1 MRGAAENH
9 KRSRRASGTQV
20 IWLAVKETKQQGCAE
35 RVMVIDDD
43 ALMREL
49 LSVLLGA
56 EGCEVLTADS
66 GDTALAMLE
75 EMQPQQM
82 PEVLLT
88 DLKMPGVSHAAL
100 ALALRVTCPPP
111 AVLVAMSASEPDAEV
126 AAYDAFLRK
135 PFDMEEYQQAVERAR
150 QAVLGKRSSP
160 RSEQPASL
168 PGDSKEER
176 ASAPEETGA
185 AQRVLNEDIYDRMA
199 AVMGAEELPPLY
211 AMFMEDAATRGE
223 RMAAAVAVSDEVT
236 FRREAHAIKGGC
248 GMLGATELFSLAR
261 RMETGGLSCS
271 PLLEDLRPALER
283 LRRMLEK
290 RTNTK
295 LANETKDMRQ

>member
-1 MRGAAENH
+1 M
-9 KRSRRASGTQV
+9 
-20 IWLAVKETKQQGCAE
+20 AVKEAKQHECTE
-35 RVMVIDDD
+35 RVLVIDDD

-49 LSVLLGA
+49 LSVLLSA

-66 GDTALAMLE
+66 GEAALALLE
-75 EMQPQQM
+75 EIPATQL

-100 ALALRVTCPPP
+100 ALGLRVTCPPP
-111 AVLVAMSASEPDAEV
+111 SVLVAMSASEPDEEV
-126 AAYDAFLRK
+126 SAYDAFLRK
-135 PFDMEEYQQAVERAR
+135 PFDMEDYQRALAAAR
-150 QAVLGKRSSP
+150 QSLLEKRASP
-160 RSEQPASL
+160 EQPGTLAI
-168 PGDSKEER
+168 DSKDHR

-185 AQRVLNEDIYDRMA
+185 AQRVLNEDIYDRMV

-211 AMFMEDAATRGE
+211 AMFMDDAAARGD
-223 RMAAAVAVSDEVT
+223 RMADAVAVNDEVT

-271 PLLEDLRPALER
+271 PLLEELRPALER
-283 LRRMLEK
+283 LRRMLEG
-290 RTNTK
+290 RTSTT
-295 LANETKDMRQ
+295 L

>member
-1 MRGAAENH
+1 MEALSW
-9 KRSRRASGTQV
+9 K
-20 IWLAVKETKQQGCAE
+20 AVEKTGQQACAE
-35 RVMVIDDD
+35 RVLVIDDD

-49 LSVLLGA
+49 LSVLLEA
-56 EGCEVLTADS
+56 EGCEVLTAES
-66 GDTALAMLE
+66 GEAALAMLE
-75 EMQPQQM
+75 AMSAAQL

-111 AVLVAMSASEPDAEV
+111 AVLVAMSASEPDDEV

-135 PFDMEEYQQAVERAR
+135 PFDVADYQKAVEKAR
-150 QAVLGKRSSP
+150 EALLSKRSALAA
-160 RSEQPASL
+160 EQPA
-168 PGDSKEER
+168 GGAAHSKEEG
-176 ASAPEETGA
+176 AGAPEETGA
-185 AQRVLNEDIYDRMA
+185 APRVLNDDIYDRMA

-211 AMFMEDAATRGE
+211 VMFMEDAALRGD
-223 RMAAAVAVSDEVT
+223 RMAAAVAVNDEVT

-283 LRRMLEK
+283 LRRMLDR
-290 RTNTK
+290 RTNT
-295 LANETKDMRQ
+295 TS